1 MAIKHKVTIK
11 VTDPQG
17 RAATVL
23 KGADARLPARLA
35 RWLFGG
41 YTQVYLLAPG
51 QTVESVDVTETKEGD
66 ADNGQNEG
74 TF

>member
-1 MAIKHKVTIK
+1 M
-11 VTDPQG
+11 
-17 RAATVL
+17 L

-41 YTQVYLLAPG
+41 YTLVYLLSPG
-51 QTVESVDVTETKEGD
+51 QTVESVDVMEIEEGEM
-66 ADNGQNEG
+66 DNGQNEG